1 MSMVEDA
8 PKPSTTRSQNRGLGR
23 GLDAL
28 FGDDYGSDYGKD
40 TGAPA
45 QEPVRAT
52 KTVPIEQL
60 VPGPYQPRRHF
71 DDEALA
77 QLAESIVRHG
87 LIQPILVRQDP
98 KLAGHYQIIAG
109 ERRWRAAQRAR
120 LHEVPVVIRDMGD
133 RDTLE
138 VALIENIQR
147 QDLSPLEE
155 ADGYKR
161 LIDEFSHTQDA
172 LAKAVGRSRSH
183 VANMMRLLTLPEPVK
198 RMVEDGRLTAGH
210 ARALLSVEDP
220 VAMAEEI
227 VAKGLTVRDIEK
239 LVAAPRKPR
248 KPEKPY
254 DPQRDADTALLEKQ
268 LSDLLGLWVEIRH
281 GRGESGSLT
290 ISYSNLEQLDD
301 VIARLG
307 RVR

>member
-1 MSMVEDA
+1 MTMVEDA
-8 PKPSTTRSQNRGLGR
+8 PKPSTTRGLNRGLGR

-28 FGDDYGSDYGKD
+28 FGDDYSSES
-40 TGAPA
+40 TAPA

-239 LVAAPRKPR
+239 LAAAPRKPR

-268 LSDLLGLWVEIRH
+268 LSDLLGLWVEIKH